1 MESKIK
7 QHKHNQRYLSI
18 ILATIIL
25 TLIVTVIIFGSP
37 IQNSSSSSNHT
48 PQNNNETTSLQPQN
62 NPTIEPEKPTISPS
76 PKEPIEQN
84 TNTNT
89 NTNTGSSENT
99 SSNPGTESNWALNQI
114 NAPAA
119 WSESTGKG
127 VKIAILDSGVG
138 PIDDVKVYGGYNFV
152 DDNEDTTD
160 RYGHGTMV
168 ASIIG
173 ATHTNSKTGL
183 KGVAPDAEIYAVKI
197 IDDQGNMNLDRAIA
211 GVRWAIDNDMQII
224 SMSWCINDRNY
235 ALRQILAEAYT
246 KGILLVA
253 AAGNTGQIA
262 NGVGCPADYDVTI
275 AVSAVK
281 ENKFKYELS
290 CTGSQIELTGPGE
303 NVGVIWRD
311 NNLYTSTGTSFAAP
325 YIAGTAALVWAKNP
339 ALTNTEV
346 RDILCRTATDLQPYD
361 GLDRDIFFGYGLVNA
376 AAAVKASLNNA

>member
-7 QHKHNQRYLSI
+7 QHKHNRRYLSI

-37 IQNSSSSSNHT
+37 IQNSSSTSNHT
-48 PQNNNETTSLQPQN
+48 PPNNNETTNLQPQN

-89 NTNTGSSENT
+89 GSSENT
-99 SSNPGTESNWALNQI
+99 PSNPVTESNWALNQI

-119 WSESTGKG
+119 WSESTGTG

-160 RYGHGTMV
+160 WYGHGTMV
-168 ASIIG
+168 ASIIA

-197 IDDQGNMNLDRAIA
+197 IDDQGNMNLDRAIK
-211 GVRWAIDNDMQII
+211 GVQWAIDNDIQII
-224 SMSWCINDRNY
+224 SMSWCINDRNN
-235 ALRQILAEAYT
+235 ALKQILDLAYSN
-246 KGILLVA
+246 GILLIA
-253 AAGNTGQIA
+253 AAGNYGEIRT
-262 NGVGCPADYDVTI
+262 GVGCPADYDTTI

-281 ENKFKYELS
+281 ENKLRLEQA
-290 CTGSQIELTGPGE
+290 CAGSQIELTGPGE
-303 NVGVIWRD
+303 NVWVIWRD
-311 NNLYTSTGTSFAAP
+311 NKLYTNTGTSFAAA
-325 YIAGTAALVWAKNP
+325 YITGTAALVWAKNP
-339 ALTNTEV
+339 ALTNTKV
-346 RDILCRTATDLQPYD
+346 RDILCQTATDLQPAN
-361 GLDRDIFFGYGLVNA
+361 GLDRDIYFGYGLVNA
-376 AAAVKASLNNA
+376 IAAVQITPNDPRSLV